1 MRTPSGELHICDFQ
15 TDEIISVLQPE
26 NYWEDNRHWE
36 LKNNVDI
43 LEFKVFDG
51 TEQAIALQQ
60 QNLIIKEVRNGRMV
74 PYVINNEA
82 EKDSKDRSLKI
93 SASGAWVQIAQE
105 GFIKPQ
111 RIESETVDKMMD
123 IALLG
128 MKWKRG
134 KTEYSGFHTLTIE
147 EFINPLECLK
157 KIAALFDL
165 EIEYR
170 VEIVGSQIVGWYVD
184 MIKRRG
190 DDSGKE
196 IELAK
201 DLVGIKRIEHSRNIC
216 TALIGFVHGEGDS
229 IITVESINKGL
240 PYIIDE
246 AAFQRW
252 NSKGNHKFGFYSP
265 ETEREDMTPERLM
278 TLMKIEMKKRINTFV
293 SYEVEAQSIGRI
305 YGLEHEQVNEGDTVH
320 IKDEGFTP
328 KLYLEA
334 RVIAGDESFK
344 DPSKDKYVFGDYR
357 EIIDPNEESRKLYN
371 KLRAWLDG
379 KANNELVKQLDELAK
394 QAKKESEQAVKDSKS
409 AKDISEKL
417 KENIETNMVNI
428 IEGKEPPTTDLKP
441 NKTLWRDIS
450 NGKPGILKIWTGT
463 AWESVVP
470 DVEKIKKDTIEQV
483 NKDIQL
489 TKEELNKKVEKAQ
502 EETTGQY
509 NKVTENLKEV
519 TRTIS
524 NVQNSQGEI
533 DKKITR
539 MQQTDEVF
547 TKSIESLTKNDATIV
562 NKLNTVEDTVEG
574 TKQSISAVQQ
584 TTNDLTKTTNEI
596 RNTATSNKQS
606 IEQLQT
612 DISNIS
618 VGSINLASS
627 SETGLNKQNM
637 TGTWSEGKQMTL
649 SDKINYR
656 NKTFTI
662 SFLFT
667 GKMTKINANPWFG
680 VETAITYADGEQE
693 WKSVRVD
700 SPLKI
705 NVDYKDEPLS
715 VTFKTKDK
723 DITLIRFYY
732 SGRNIDGNL
741 NSHHAKFE
749 EGNIRTTWQL
759 SNDEV
764 TSKADFTKKT
774 NDINQTLE
782 ENTQTISK
790 IQKEQG
796 TMQSTLNRVEQTS
809 TSNSQTIT
817 ALTEKQTEHGKLIQ
831 ENKNEIIQTKD
842 SLSSKISEKQMQAYV
857 GALGSTN
864 QFFNTEFKKKTVDAN
879 GNVTNEIAST
889 DKWTIAGVVSGATV
903 TPVTDRRH
911 DGYNSVRIANAGVAA
926 NSWTG
931 IAQSI
936 GASQNSGDYVLSTW
950 VYVGDKNLLDQG
962 ACVKLQFFNGSNAL
976 GFAQTE
982 IKDLLINGSW
992 VLVSVTI
999 KAPDVPVTRLQGD
1012 IWVRRNGTM
1021 WVSQPQLQQGKEP
1034 SVYMPNPKDITNYKE
1049 LVDLVAD
1056 KIAKSDFDTVTKK
1069 MQTSIDQ
1076 NTEEIGF
1083 RAKATEVY
1091 SKTDAD
1097 KKFAYVLE
1105 MEAAFSLTNQN
1116 INSRVKKGDVI
1127 SQINQSAEQIQ
1138 IQASRIN
1145 LIGYVTAEH
1154 IKGKVL
1160 EGVTLKTSG
1169 NRFVEINKQNMKIFD
1184 ADTPRGYIGFMETN
1198 DGSIQPSL
1206 VLGSD
1211 NIKYRGT
1218 GSFYIYQVMPRING
1232 VDQPSKAYARFG
1244 ISKGENA
1251 EGTNIWSNYI
1261 QMHNDGGHMSVY
1273 SDGQL
1278 RFQNLNNII
1287 FESEGWAPGYGY
1299 FSVTTTEPHIF
1310 TNNAGQFTF
1319 KRKGSDYKI
1328 HFVNGA
1334 TDHDLIMGNAMIR
1347 SSFVQ
1352 GYNNGLQIKDMMG
1365 QGWKDIELRTLRAKE
1380 NISAT
1385 GRMWAQEFIPNSSRT
1400 LKTDIE
1406 DLPFS
1411 ALDKINS
1418 VNIKQY
1424 HFIRDVERFE
1434 SGESIILPI
1443 NYGMIAED
1451 SDDVFTTPQKD
1462 AVTLYSTVSISIQ
1475 AIQEVDFKV
1484 KNLQFD
1490 HGMWKQEVDNLKEQL
1505 EAEKLEKVSMKAEI
1519 DELKVLVQQ
1528 LINEKPEQP

>member
-1 MRTPSGELHICDFQ
+1 MRTPSGELHIVDFQ

-123 IALLG
+123 IALVG

-147 EFINPLECLK
+147 EFISPLECLK

-190 DDSGKE
+190 DDLGKE

-216 TALIGFVHGEGDS
+216 TALVGFVHGEGDS

-240 PYIIDE
+240 PYIVDE
-246 AAFQRW
+246 GAFQRW
-252 NSKGNHKFGFYSP
+252 NSKGKHKFGFYSP

-463 AWESVVP
+463 TWESVVP
-470 DVEKIKKDTIEQV
+470 DTGPLQKDIKNAQTEIDTLKETIEDIPDKTWLNQQLEGKA
-483 NKDIQL
+483 NKEGVY
-489 TKEELNKKVEKAQ
+489 TKDWVD
-502 EETTGQY
+502 
-509 NKVTENLKEV
+509 ENLIGKQVYETNRKGDIKV
-519 TRTIS
+519 
-524 NVQNSQGEI
+524 
-533 DKKITR
+533 
-539 MQQTDEVF
+539 
-547 TKSIESLTKNDATIV
+547 
-562 NKLNTVEDTVEG
+562 LNE
-574 TKQSISAVQQ
+574 
-584 TTNDLTKTTNEI
+584 TKTTAERTAEEI
-596 RNTATSNKQS
+596 KNKAEKTEITTLNDNLKLVSQTANTAKQTAETNTNT
-606 IEQLQT
+606 ITELKT
-612 DISNIS
+612 TVNNIS
-618 VGSINLASS
+618 VGSINLASG
-627 SETGLNKQNM
+627 SETGLNKQNV

-649 SDKINYR
+649 SDKVNYR

-667 GKMTKINANPWFG
+667 GKMTKFNSNTWFG

-693 WKSVRVD
+693 WKSVRAD
-700 SPLKI
+700 SQLKI

-715 VTFKTKDK
+715 VTFRTKDK
-723 DITLIRFYY
+723 DVTQIKFYY

-764 TSKADFTKKT
+764 TSKADFTQTT
-774 NDINQTLE
+774 NEIQQTV
-782 ENTQTISK
+782 NTNSQTISAVK
-790 IQKEQG
+790 KEQS
-796 TMQSTLNRVEQTS
+796 TMQTTLNRVEQTS

-831 ENKNEIIQTKD
+831 ENKNEITQTKD

-879 GNVTNEIAST
+879 GNITNEVAST
-889 DKWTIAGVVSGATV
+889 DKWTVAGVVSGATV

-950 VYVGDKNLLDQG
+950 VYVVDKNLLDQG
-962 ACVKLQFFNGSNAL
+962 ACVKLQFFNGSTAL

-999 KAPDVPVTRLQGD
+999 KAPDVPITRLQGD

-1232 VDQPSKAYARFG
+1232 VDQPSKAYAKFG

-1261 QMHNDGGHMSVY
+1261 QMHNDGGHLSVY
-1273 SDGQL
+1273 SDGQF
-1278 RFQNLNNII
+1278 RFQNLNDII

-1365 QGWKDIELRTLRAKE
+1365 KGWKDIELRTLRAQE

-1385 GRMWAQEFIPNSSRT
+1385 GRMWAQEFIPNSSRK

-1406 DLPFS
+1406 DLP
-1411 ALDKINS
+1411 
-1418 VNIKQY
+1418 
-1424 HFIRDVERFE
+1424 
-1434 SGESIILPI
+1434 
-1443 NYGMIAED
+1443 
-1451 SDDVFTTPQKD
+1451 
-1462 AVTLYSTVSISIQ
+1462 
-1475 AIQEVDFKV
+1475 
-1484 KNLQFD
+1484 
-1490 HGMWKQEVDNLKEQL
+1490 
-1505 EAEKLEKVSMKAEI
+1505 
-1519 DELKVLVQQ
+1519 
-1528 LINEKPEQP
+1528 